1 MPQPRSKNA
10 AFDTGRLRVGTVYA
24 KALLGASEKAGQTDD
39 VLAQLASLV
48 TDVLD
53 KLPDFDEFLRTPRIS
68 YEEKVALLDRVFGKK
83 ISPLLLN
90 FLKVVSQHERLDC
103 LRAIDQAARKLLNQL
118 RHRVEVTVQT
128 AAPISNQLQLT
139 IASRLKGL
147 MKRDVVLTSEV
158 DPDLLGGLVV
168 RVGDTVYDGSLA
180 GKLKTMQAVTL
191 DHTTQAI
198 RQSIERFSIS
208 T

>member
-10 AFDTGRLRVGTVYA
+10 AIDPSRMRVGTVYA
-24 KALLGASEKAGQTDD
+24 KALLGAAEKARQTDD
-39 VLAQLASLV
+39 VLAQLTSLID
-48 TDVLD
+48 DVLD
-53 KLPDFDEFLRTPRIS
+53 KLPDFDEALRTPRIS
-68 YEEKVALLDRVFGKK
+68 HEAKVALLDRVFGRKM
-83 ISPLLLN
+83 SPLLLN

-103 LRAIDQAARKLLNQL
+103 LRAIEQAARKLFNQL

-128 AAPISNQLQLT
+128 AAPISNQLQFT

-158 DPDLLGGLVV
+158 EPDLLGGLVV

-180 GKLKTMQAVTL
+180 GKLKTM
-191 DHTTQAI
+191 
-198 RQSIERFSIS
+198 
-208 T
+208 